1 VVKEVESMSEHR
13 HWDSNVGMDVVRYDL
28 NDGHCDRCGE
38 LLDTRGY
45 CSNGRCPYHELAPG
59 HAYLVG

>member
-1 VVKEVESMSEHR
+1 MSEHR

-28 NDGHCDRCGE
+28 RADQCDRCGAP
-38 LLDTRGY
+38 LDERGY
-45 CSNGRCPYHELAPG
+45 CSNGHCPYHDLEPG

>member
-1 VVKEVESMSEHR
+1 MSEHR

-28 NDGHCDRCGE
+28 CDGHCDRCGAS
-38 LLDTRGY
+38 LDAHGY
-45 CSNGRCPYHELAPG
+45 CSNDHCPYHDLEPG